1 MKKFF
6 SYFIPI
12 VILIV
17 GLILIFNKQI
27 TNIYVAEIS
36 HQRMSEVSRQ
46 DIKKNSQQKGEY
58 DFKKVKSI
66 DNKQILKSNN
76 HNVAVIGKLSI
87 PSVEM
92 NLPIVKGV
100 SNDALTAGGGTM
112 KKDEQMGQGNYALA
126 GHYMTAK
133 GALFSPLEQI
143 RLGNLV
149 YITDLTKVYTY
160 RVTKKQVIDPTDTNV
175 INDRP
180 GKKMITLITCADGG
194 KNRWSIQGN
203 LIKTT
208 SANKKALTVFK

>member
-143 RLGNLV
+143 KLGNLV

-175 INDRP
+175 INDQP